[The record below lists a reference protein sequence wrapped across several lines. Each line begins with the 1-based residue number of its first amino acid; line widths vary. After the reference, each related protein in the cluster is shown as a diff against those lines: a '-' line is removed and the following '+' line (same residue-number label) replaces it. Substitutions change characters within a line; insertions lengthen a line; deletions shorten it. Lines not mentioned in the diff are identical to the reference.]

1 MFVAAPLAED
11 ALSYVNQNMQTYEAW
26 VAYSRDKG
34 YVAVVAFY
42 YRIYELLG
50 TNDFRK
56 TNDEFLAANNPEG
69 QTLGML

>member
-1 MFVAAPLAED
+1 M
-11 ALSYVNQNMQTYEAW
+11 
-26 VAYSRDKG
+26 AYSRDKG